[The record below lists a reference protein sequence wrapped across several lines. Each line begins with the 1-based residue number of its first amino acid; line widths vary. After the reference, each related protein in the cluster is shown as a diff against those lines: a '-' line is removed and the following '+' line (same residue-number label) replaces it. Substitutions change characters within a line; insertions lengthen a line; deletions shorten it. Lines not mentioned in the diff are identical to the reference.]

1 MAVNYY
7 HSDAIRYALSVVFM
21 IIVSLKLAE
30 SWLAGEE
37 GWLADYY
44 PEEGGTG
51 YHYSPDGED
60 SHSLKVSTYLIKL
73 YYFAEELGQNHAYYL
88 LLLVL
93 RKPKK

>member
-1 MAVNYY
+1 MAVTFY

-51 YHYSPDGED
+51 YHYSQDGED
-60 SHSLKVSTYLIKL
+60 SHSLKVSRYLQSSFIIFLRSWDKTKSC
-73 YYFAEELGQNHAYYL
+73 

>member
-1 MAVNYY
+1 MAVTYY

-60 SHSLKVSTYLIKL
+60 SHSLKVGTFPLS
-73 YYFAEELGQNHAYYL
+73 FC
-88 LLLVL
+88 
-93 RKPKK
+93 